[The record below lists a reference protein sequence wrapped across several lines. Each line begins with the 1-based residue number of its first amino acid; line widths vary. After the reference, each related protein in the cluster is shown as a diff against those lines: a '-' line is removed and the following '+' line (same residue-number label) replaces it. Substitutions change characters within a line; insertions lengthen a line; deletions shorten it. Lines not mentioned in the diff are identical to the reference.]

1 MPLSRGTRV
10 GSCEILELLGTGG
23 MGEVYRAHD
32 SRLGRDVALKLLPTA
47 LATDPD
53 RLARFEREAH
63 LLASLNHANIATVH
77 GYEERALMMELVEGS
92 TLAERLVHGRLS
104 VQDALPIARQIV
116 DALEAAHR
124 RGIVH
129 RDLEPANVK
138 VRPDGAVTVLDFGLA
153 KLRASGS
160 ARGHVGRDGRYH
172 RCRQHHTRRGDGHR
186 RLHEP

>member
-47 LATDPD
+47 FATDPD

-63 LLASLNHANIATVH
+63 LLASLNHANIATVRLR
-77 GYEERALMMELVEGS
+77 GAGADDGARRRVDA
-92 TLAERLVHGRLS
+92 AERLVHGRLS

-138 VRPDGAVTVLDFGLA
+138 VRPDGAVKVLDFGLA

-160 ARGHVGRDGRYH
+160 AGDMSGATADITAVGNTTPGVVMG
-172 RCRQHHTRRGDGHR
+172 TVA
-186 RLHEP
+186 